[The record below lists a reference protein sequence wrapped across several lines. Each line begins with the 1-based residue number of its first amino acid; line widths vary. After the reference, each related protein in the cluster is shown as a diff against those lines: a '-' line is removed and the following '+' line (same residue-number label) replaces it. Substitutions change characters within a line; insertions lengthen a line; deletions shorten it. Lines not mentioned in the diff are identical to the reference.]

1 MISNLQAIYSHTKSH
16 YGKAQV
22 EHLENGHKV
31 LYSYNTRVC
40 ELDNN
45 NNIIDIGY
53 YSATTSRHIND
64 FLMQNGHEKMN
75 KKEIEKLESEL

>member
-22 EHLENGHKV
+22 EYLENGHKV
-31 LYSYNTRVC
+31 LYSYNTKVC

-64 FLMQNGHEKMN
+64 FLQQNGLEKMS
-75 KKEIEKLESEL
+75 KKEIDNFQF

>member
-1 MISNLQAIYSHTKSH
+1 MTTELQAIYTNQKSF
-16 YGKAQV
+16 YGKARV
-22 EHLENGHKV
+22 EHLENGNKA
-31 LYSYNTRVC
+31 LYSYSTKVC

-64 FLMQNGHEKMN
+64 FLQQNGLAKMS
-75 KKEIEKLESEL
+75 KKEIEKLESEC

>member
-1 MISNLQAIYSHTKSH
+1 MITELQPIHSSQKSF
-16 YGKAQV
+16 YGKARV
-22 EHLENGHKV
+22 EHLENGHKA
-31 LYSYNTRVC
+31 LYSYSTKVC

-64 FLMQNGHEKMN
+64 FLQQNGLAKMS
-75 KKEIEKLESEL
+75 KKEIDNFQF